1 MTAPPFDC
9 AVVGLGAA
17 GAATLRA
24 LAHRGLNAIGID
36 RYDPPHTR
44 GSSHGE
50 TRITR
55 LSLGEGAAYV
65 PLAQRSHA
73 IWRALEAQT
82 RTELFDQRGLLLIG
96 RSGMRLHGQA
106 DFLGTA
112 RAALIAAGAAFEELD
127 AATTRRRFPAFAPAA
142 DEHAILEPGG
152 GLLYPER
159 CVAALLADAARNG
172 ATIRPNTT
180 LRALT
185 PRADAVTLETDAAP
199 IAARQVVLACG
210 PWIAPLAPELAPLT
224 AIHPQ
229 YLHWFEARPE
239 ALADLAAA
247 PVFIWTH
254 GTGEEDSFYGFPAL
268 PGGTAAKIAGE
279 QYTRTLDPDT
289 PERNVPPDD
298 AAALYAAQLA
308 HRLPGLTGRVA
319 RSVACLYTVTPDRHF
334 IAGRLAADPR
344 LYALS
349 PCSGHGFKH
358 AAGLGEAVAA
368 ELAGTAPFA
377 DLSPFRPGRFR
388 R

>member
-1 MTAPPFDC
+1 MTGAPFDC
-9 AVVGLGAA
+9 AVIGLGAA

-24 LAHRGLNAIGID
+24 LAHRGLRVIGVD

-65 PLAQRSHA
+65 PLAARSHA
-73 IWRALEAQT
+73 IWRSLEADT
-82 RTELFDQRGLLLIG
+82 GENLFDQRGLLLIG
-96 RSGMRLHGQA
+96 RPGMRLHGQA

-112 RAALIAAGAAFEELD
+112 RAALIAAGATFEELD
-127 AATTRRRFPAFAPAA
+127 AAAARRRFPAFTLAA

-159 CVAALLADAARNG
+159 CLAALLADATRHG
-172 ATIRPNTT
+172 ATIRTNTPVQDIA
-180 LRALT
+180 RH
-185 PRADAVTLETDAAP
+185 ADAITLETDTEQ

-210 PWIAPLAPELAPLT
+210 PWIASLAPELARVAT
-224 AIHPQ
+224 IHPQ
-229 YLHWFEARPE
+229 YLHWFEVSPD
-239 ALADLAAA
+239 ALPALAAA

-268 PGGTAAKIAGE
+268 PGSTAAKIAGE
-279 QYTRTLDPDT
+279 QYTATLDPDT
-289 PERNVPPDD
+289 PERNVPAGD
-298 AAALYAAQLA
+298 AAALHATQLA
-308 HRLPGLTGRVA
+308 HRLPGLTGRVE

-368 ELAGTAPFA
+368 ELAGAPPFA
-377 DLSPFRPGRFR
+377 DLTLFRPDRFTP
-388 R
+388 